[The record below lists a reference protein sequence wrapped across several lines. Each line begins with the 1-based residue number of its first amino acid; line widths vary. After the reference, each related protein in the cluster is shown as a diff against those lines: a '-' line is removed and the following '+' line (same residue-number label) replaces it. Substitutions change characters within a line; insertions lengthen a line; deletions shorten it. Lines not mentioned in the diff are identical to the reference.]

1 MILQK
6 ASQPTMS
13 AETSDAEKPVPRF
26 GRFPIVRL
34 PILIIEESL
43 NIMKIEELIEL
54 SSTSKNMRKLTTRRL
69 QHENLHLNIHFHLNK
84 RSVTIALQ
92 KIDGDFVKNVFII
105 QGQNGKHQNL
115 GPGEKK
121 LIRESH
127 WDFGPNEKAYVR
139 FMNIGVISEDVR
151 PIISFFLIF
160 AASCSIKNEAH
171 SRFVDTILK
180 AARNFPLQKCSTV
193 RPITPKQLNGLVKV
207 CDGQIDGFKGT
218 SKDLNAFLKRWMRQT
233 TPFYKFLISLEQ
245 IDMEHVLEQIE
256 VKVVDKPM
264 GLNEEHH
271 QNEVSQWYE
280 MTRDD
285 NLTVVVYNYGSTF
298 EMINKERI

>member
-1 MILQK
+1 
-6 ASQPTMS
+6 MS
-13 AETSDAEKPVPRF
+13 SSEAKNSGS

-43 NIMKIEELIEL
+43 NIKKIEELIEL

-105 QGQNGKHQNL
+105 QGQNGHQNL

-121 LIRESH
+121 
-127 WDFGPNEKAYVR
+127 

-151 PIISFFLIF
+151 PIISFFLTF
-160 AASCSIKNEAH
+160 AASCSIKNEAY

-207 CDGQIDGFKGT
+207 CEGQIDGFKGS

-233 TPFYKFLISLEQ
+233 TQFDKFSISLEQ

-256 VKVVDKPM
+256 VKAVDKPM

-285 NLTVVVYNYGSTF
+285 NLTVVVYNHGSTF